1 MTDLQII
8 LQASIRTIKYFPLV
22 LPTVIIGLAVL
33 TVEEKEGKEMLEKRH
48 IIFEKNAYIAN
59 ILLKTGRC
67 KNEGN
72 WIFSCKDNVEDMK
85 ILQEAVYAK
94 EKEIGA
100 KIKLLFA
107 NPDDYGDLRGV

>member
-1 MTDLQII
+1 
-8 LQASIRTIKYFPLV
+8 
-22 LPTVIIGLAVL
+22 
-33 TVEEKEGKEMLEKRH
+33 MLEKRH
-48 IIFEKNAYIAN
+48 IIFKKNTYIAN

-67 KNEGN
+67 KNEGD

-107 NPDDYGDLRGV
+107 NPDDYGDLREV